1 MLEFKLWL
9 EDHDLFGDKKR
20 ELRQEIIKTLEP
32 NKGNGPD
39 VTSSRIGEFGSDEDV
54 TSRHGKHI
62 LNLFNKN
69 GRIWQLM
76 GQAFPGEEE
85 TLKNQVSQWLKEAMP
100 QHQIAD
106 LFNVIGIGDD
116 PVVNHAAPK
125 PKQQQQPQQPQQPQ
139 SNNSQ
144 PPAATNA
151 QAPGLPG
158 AAPMPGAI

>member
-1 MLEFKLWL
+1 MFEFKLWL
-9 EDHDLFGDKKR
+9 EDHDLFGDKKK

-69 GRIWQLM
+69 ARIWQLM
-76 GQAFPGEEE
+76 SQAFPGEGE
-85 TLKNQVSQWLKEAMP
+85 TLKNRVSQWLTEARP

-116 PVVNHAAPK
+116 PIVNHSAPK
-125 PKQQQQPQQPQQPQ
+125 PKQQQQPQPQPQ
-139 SNNSQ
+139 SNNGQ
-144 PPAATNA
+144 PPAATTGA
-151 QAPGLPG
+151 APGLP
-158 AAPMPGAI
+158 APAPMPGM